1 MKRTLRILCIA
12 ITSLLLI
19 LSIAGCSLSERI
31 YTMPETEV
39 TLSDIRITI
48 PYGYIQDSTQ
58 SNDTTLVYETGFY
71 AKYIVVTE
79 TGAVADGE
87 EDQVLDD
94 YVEYILENGGSSQRT
109 TFLEQ
114 PAVRS
119 TFTAQ
124 DGKTAEEMLFIFK
137 GYCYAISMRGG
148 SEQEFNDLLS
158 TVILT
163 DKTVE
168 I

>member
-1 MKRTLRILCIA
+1 MKHTLRILGIA

-31 YTMPETEV
+31 YTMPETQV

-48 PYGYIQDSTQ
+48 PYGYIIDSTQ
-58 SNDTTLVYETGFY
+58 SNDTALVYETGFY

-124 DGKTAEEMLFIFK
+124 DGKTAEEMLFIYK

-158 TVILT
+158 TVVLS
-163 DKTVE
+163 DEAVAV
-168 I
+168 